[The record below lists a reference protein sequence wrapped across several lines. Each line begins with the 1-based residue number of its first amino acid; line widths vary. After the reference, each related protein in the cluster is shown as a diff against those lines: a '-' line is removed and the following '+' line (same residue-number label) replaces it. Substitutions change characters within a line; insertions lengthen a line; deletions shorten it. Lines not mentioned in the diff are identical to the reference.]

1 MSRLSKEIWSEKN
14 VERLIKLVSKYN
26 VQQIAEIMNLSH
38 STVSAKIRRLRAQG
52 ILDESN
58 SRHSQNAM
66 AAKWTDEETEQ
77 LTQMYVYEGIS
88 TPRIAKALNK
98 SISAVQCKVARMH
111 LKREVKCKQIP
122 VKEQAEAG
130 ASKQCEG
137 CIKRKFCYEHWGA
150 DAYLVGGRCR

>member
-1 MSRLSKEIWSEKN
+1 MRTTEIWNERN
-14 VERLIKLVSKYN
+14 ETRLIKLVEHHN
-26 VQQIAEIMNLSH
+26 VLQIAAIMNISA
-38 STVSAKIRRLRAQG
+38 STISAKIRRLRAQG

-58 SRHSQNAM
+58 TRHSQNAK
-66 AAKWTDEETEQ
+66 ADKWNDEEVAK
-77 LTQMYVYEGIS
+77 LTQMYIYEGIP
-88 TPRIAKALNK
+88 TPHIAKALNK

>member
-1 MSRLSKEIWSEKN
+1 MSILSKEIWSEKN

-26 VQQIAEIMNLSH
+26 VQHIAEIMNLSH

-77 LTQMYVYEGIS
+77 LTQLYVYEGIS
-88 TPRIAKALNK
+88 TPRIAKALKK
-98 SISAVQCKVARMH
+98 SLSAVQCKVARMH
-111 LKREVKCKQIP
+111 LKREVRCTNVSIA
-122 VKEQAEAG
+122 EQ
-130 ASKQCEG
+130 ASKQAHDHCKG
-137 CIKRKFCYEHWGA
+137 CIRRTFCFRTWGA
-150 DAYLVGGRCR
+150 KAYLVGNRCM

>member
-66 AAKWTDEETEQ
+66 AAKWTSEEVER
-77 LTQMYVYEGIS
+77 LTQLYVREGES
-88 TPRIAKALNK
+88 TPRIAKILNK
-98 SISAVQCKVARMH
+98 SLSSVQCKVARMH
-111 LKREVKCKQIP
+111 LKREKKCIS
-122 VKEQAEAG
+122 VSVREQARQNAC
-130 ASKQCEG
+130 SHCDG
-137 CIKRKFCYEHWGA
+137 CIRKTFCYEKWGNK
-150 DAYLVGGRCR
+150 AYLVGNRC